1 MECSAEG
8 RLAGGHVL
16 VWRVEEARCLYASG
30 FYGHPLGVD
39 KPRGAD
45 FHAPLLLT
53 LLEALYLSRRGTL
66 RVIDDGGVVPL
77 ERLEEE
83 ARRRYGEQFEV
94 LYTVYSHLR
103 DRGLV
108 VRSGLVYGAEF
119 TVYRYGPGIDHAP
132 YVVHVYPGDHM
143 LEPTDIIRAGRLSHS
158 VKKTFIM
165 ATRDKGGAPIYLM
178 LKWFRP

>member
-8 RLAGGHVL
+8 RLVGGHVL
-16 VWRVEEARCLYASG
+16 VWRVDEARCLYASG
-30 FYGHPLGVD
+30 FYGHPLGVE

-45 FHAPLLLT
+45 FDAPLLLT
-53 LLEALYLSRRGTL
+53 LLEALYLARRGAL
-66 RVIDDGGVVPL
+66 RVLGEDGPVDPG
-77 ERLEEE
+77 RLEEE
-83 ARRRYGEQFEV
+83 ARRIYGEYFDV
-94 LYTVYSHLR
+94 LYSVYSDLR

-132 YVVHVYPGDHM
+132 YVVHVYPRDHVI
-143 LEPTDIIRAGRLSHS
+143 EPTEIIRAGRLSHS

-165 ATRDKGGAPIYLM
+165 ATQGKGGAPIYLM